1 MKRLKNLS
9 YLRVLAC
16 LGIVCTHLGQRL
28 ALTGKPYELTHY
40 MQHGVYLFFIISG
53 FLGLYTYS
61 ENDYKPWKYWLKR
74 LARILPVYYAVIIY
88 DIIVYGLLLGNM
100 PPDSSGLGWLRYI
113 LVINQYI
120 PGEMQWRNLSFTWT
134 IGVFVLFYMMVPL
147 INRLIRSY
155 RASLAG
161 LAVTYVF
168 MIGLDI
174 VYARIGIGREWFSPL
189 FYIIYFMFGVVACR
203 AFQEK
208 KTDSAAL
215 IMAAVM
221 LYFFSM
227 SKFNSPYTLSCLFTI
242 IILVSMNLEFKN
254 IHVQNIFDRLDKYSY
269 EIYLG
274 HAVVMEF
281 IDIITLRVTPL
292 PPVAIILIGI
302 AGTVLV
308 SMALYHGVDKPV
320 NKLIRSKEKC

>member
-9 YLRVLAC
+9 YLRVLTC

-61 ENDYKPWKYWLKR
+61 ENEYKPWKYWLKR
-74 LARILPVYYAVIIY
+74 LVRILPVYYTVIIY
-88 DIIVYGLLLGNM
+88 DIIVHGLLLKDI
-100 PPDSSGLGWLRYI
+100 PPDSYGLGWLRYI
-113 LVINQYI
+113 FVISQYI
-120 PGEMQWRNLSFTWT
+120 PGEAEWRNASFTWT
-134 IGVFVLFYMMVPL
+134 IGVFILFYMMVPL
-147 INRLIRSY
+147 INRIIRSY
-155 RASLAG
+155 RASIVG
-161 LAVTYVF
+161 LAATYAF
-168 MIGLDI
+168 MVLLDI
-174 VYARIGIGREWFSPL
+174 IYAFMGISREWFSPL
-189 FYIIYFMFGVVACR
+189 FYIIYFMYGVVACR
-203 AFQEK
+203 ALQEK

-221 LYFFSM
+221 LYFFSI

-274 HAVVMEF
+274 HAVVMD
-281 IDIITLRVTPL
+281 IVDIINSKLICL
-292 PPVAIILIGI
+292 PNIAIVLFVI